1 MTWHW
6 LLLSTTCACAA
17 PQAAL
22 LHGAGATQ
30 AEAEEVQ
37 ILRAQDATRVQ
48 REQRAR
54 PGPIADEDLTGK
66 VLAIGGLR
74 QVHLL
79 EVTDGAERRVRFVT
93 AFHADLP
100 GASPTTRRN
109 GALIGYYERPLEGT
123 ALEAAALGAP
133 DRWMTVDHRILPFRV
148 AECRIRWWFLESA
161 AGQVVVSLD
170 DKGHTAHV
178 HHFPDGRSL
187 AALEGT
193 VDLLDARTSE
203 TGAELLVRTATA
215 LELVRVGPD
224 GVHERRPLL
233 AVTDPLAMVAAF
245 TPRGPLAGDWVA
257 VARAPRAER
266 ARPLPISVT
275 ILDLESKRIAE
286 QQLAYA
292 GAFHAHPD
300 ELRIASTQS
309 DEGLCIALGDPNRG
323 RVIRFSWTPERG
335 VQQEQVLAISRPGL
349 VIVTDRYT
357 WSSPMSCDTGHALT
371 FVPDVGGDGCADLL
385 VASPTFPFIGRVDF
399 VSSQTEAGALGR
411 VDEDDSTDFG
421 AGLSLDPTGTFVLVA
436 GGETSMPENY
446 AARSVARLVRIRDA
460 EGRSLQTMAKWTL
473 AAGGMRLPLVE

>member
-1 MTWHW
+1 MTWLW

-22 LHGAGATQ
+22 LHAAGATQ
-30 AEAEEVQ
+30 AESEEVQ
-37 ILRAQDATRVQ
+37 NLRAQDATRAQ
-48 REQRAR
+48 SEQRAR

-123 ALEAAALGAP
+123 ALEAATLGAP

-170 DKGHTAHV
+170 DQGHTAHV

-224 GVHERRPLL
+224 GVSERRPLL

-266 ARPLPISVT
+266 ARPLPIAVT
-275 ILDLESKRIAE
+275 ILDLESKRLAE

-292 GAFHAHPD
+292 VEFHA
-300 ELRIASTQS
+300 
-309 DEGLCIALGDPNRG
+309 
-323 RVIRFSWTPERG
+323 
-335 VQQEQVLAISRPGL
+335 LAISRAGL
-349 VIVTDRYT
+349 VIVTGRYT
-357 WSSPMSCDTGHALT
+357 WSSPMSCDTGHALK
-371 FVPDVGGDGCADLL
+371 FVPDIGGDGCADLL
-385 VASPTFPFIGRVDF
+385 VASPTFPFMGRVDL
-399 VSSQTEAGALGR
+399 VSSQAEAGALGR
-411 VDEDDSTDFG
+411 VDEDDTSDFG
-421 AGLSLDPTGTFVLVA
+421 AGLSLDPTGTIALVA
-436 GGETSMPENY
+436 GGETSRPENY

-460 EGRSLQTMAKWTL
+460 DGRSLQTMAKWTL
-473 AAGGMRLPLVE
+473 AAGGMRLPLVN